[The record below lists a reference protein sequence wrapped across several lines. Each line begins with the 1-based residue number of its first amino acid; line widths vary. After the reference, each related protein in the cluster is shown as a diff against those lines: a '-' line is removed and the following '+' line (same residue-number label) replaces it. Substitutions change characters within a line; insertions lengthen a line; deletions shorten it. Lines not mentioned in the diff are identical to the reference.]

1 MANEK
6 ITLTKKVIESEPAPL
21 SGRSFIHDKT
31 LPGLAVQVTPNGTR
45 SFQLIKKHKGRA
57 VRVTLGRYPSM
68 TVEQARKAAQLAL
81 AEMVKGENPNTA
93 KKESRARGMTLGEVA
108 KDYLATR
115 DLKPNTRKD
124 IERCLVETFKD
135 WQKKPLAEITP
146 DMIMTRHRKRMG
158 ESRARANTA
167 MRWLRAFWNHARAR
181 YQDEKGQPLLGENPV
196 RVLTDRKQW
205 ARVDRKQ
212 TMIHLH
218 QLPAWWAAV
227 QALEDPHRRDYFT
240 TLMLTGLRKT
250 EAQELRWVD
259 VDLAGKTLTV
269 RDTKNHRDHT
279 LPMGRWLA
287 ARFLEM
293 HQAKEDNEDEAVYV
307 FSPGASPMPD
317 HIYRHAQEIVCTSV
331 GFHFAPHDLR
341 RTFAT
346 IAESLDLSQL
356 TIKRLLNHV
365 TTSEVTGG
373 YIVFT
378 PERLRDPMQRV
389 EDFILK
395 AAGVMPTASVRP
407 IRGAG
412 T

>member
-1 MANEK
+1 MATEK
-6 ITLTKKVIESEPAPL
+6 IKLTKKAIDAAEPPA
-21 SGRSFIHDKT
+21 SGRAYLWD
-31 LPGLAVQVTPNGTR
+31 LNPGLAVEITPTGNKA
-45 SFQLIKKHKGRA
+45 FKLIRKHKGKK
-57 VRVTLGRYPSM
+57 VKVTLGRYPAM
-68 TVEQARKAAQLAL
+68 TVEQARNAAKLAL
-81 AEMVKGENPNTA
+81 AEMVKGENPNTV
-93 KKESRARGMTLGEVA
+93 KKESRARGMTLEEVA
-108 KDYLATR
+108 ADYLKTR
-115 DLKPNTRKD
+115 DLKPNTVKD

-181 YQDEKGQPLLGENPV
+181 YRDEKGQPLLGENPV
-196 RVLTDRKQW
+196 RVLTERKQW

-218 QLPAWWAAV
+218 QLPAWWTAV
-227 QALEDPHRRDYFT
+227 EALEDPRRRDYFT
-240 TLMLTGLRKT
+240 TLLLTGLRKS
-250 EAQELRWVD
+250 EAQDLRWAD
-259 VDLAGKTLTV
+259 VDLAGQAFTV
-269 RDTKNHRDHT
+269 KDTKNHRNHT

-287 ARFLEM
+287 GRFAAM
-293 HQAKEDNEDEAVYV
+293 HQAKPEGAVYV
-307 FSPGASPMPD
+307 FAPGEEPMPD
-317 HIYRHAQEIVCTSV
+317 HIYRQAQEMVCAAV
-331 GFHFAPHDLR
+331 GFHFTPHDLR

-346 IAESLDLSQL
+346 IAESLDISQL

-378 PERLRDPMQRV
+378 PDRLRDPMQRV

-395 AAGVMPTASVRP
+395 AAGVMPTASVTP
-407 IRGAG
+407 IQEARK
-412 T
+412 